1 MGNLFPSWIEF
12 PWVGIEFGIK
22 VNITKRVD
30 NIGPTGDY
38 FVVDVKLWAEIPPHS
53 RMRLRNAR
61 RLTNEGVKHRCF
73 VLPSLDGDGGQLHGQ
88 GA

>member
-1 MGNLFPSWIEF
+1 M
-12 PWVGIEFGIK
+12 
-22 VNITKRVD
+22 NITKRVD

-38 FVVDVKLWAEIPPHS
+38 FVVDVEFWAEIPSHS

-61 RLTNEGVKHRCF
+61 RLTDEGVKHRCF
-73 VLPSLDGDGGQLHGQ
+73 VFPGLDGDGGQSRGK